1 MQYVDEFY
9 YNSLLHIL
17 DNDPQDLEMTFQVSY
32 TRLGET
38 VYEDLV
44 PRGEE
49 IAVTNT
55 NKLEYI
61 DKVVEWR
68 FVSRVKVSQAKSPSV
83 PQPSLS
89 IQQFQ
94 KQMDSF
100 MAGFEDVIPRSYI
113 KNFDEGELELLMSG
127 VGSINIKDW
136 RDNTEYKNYS
146 ENDKVI
152 TWFWRAVLSFGDA
165 RRSKLLQ
172 FVTGTSRVPMN
183 GFAVSLTFQ
192 SFSKFFNVL
201 FPRSFRVLMDQ
212 RNSK

>member
-9 YNSLLHIL
+9 YNSLVNIL
-17 DNDPQDLEMTFQVSY
+17 DNDPQDYGMTFQLSY

-44 PRGEE
+44 PGGEE
-49 IAVTNT
+49 VPVTNN

-68 FVSRVKVSQAKSPSV
+68 FVSRVRVSQISV
-83 PQPSLS
+83 YVLLLYYQV
-89 IQQFQ
+89 IINNQQSQ

-113 KNFDEGELELLMSG
+113 KSFDEGELELLMSG

-136 RDNTEYKNYS
+136 RDHTEYKNYS
-146 ENDKVI
+146 ETDKVI
-152 TWFWRAVLSFGDA
+152 QWFWRAVLSFGDA

-183 GFAVSLTFQ
+183 GFAVS
-192 SFSKFFNVL
+192 
-201 FPRSFRVLMDQ
+201 
-212 RNSK
+212 